1 MAADALILLVED
13 EALIR
18 MLLEE
23 TLDDAGSRTVV
34 ASTGQQALAEL
45 ESDAARFQAVVTDIR
60 LGRGPDGWEVGRRAR
75 ELVPT
80 MPVVY
85 VSGDSSHEWVSRGV
99 PGSIMVSKPFRPG
112 EVVTAV
118 AMVVDQA
125 DTC

>member
-60 LGRGPDGWEVGRRAR
+60 LGRGPDGWEVGQRAR

-85 VSGDSSHEWVSRGV
+85 VSGDSNHEWVSRGV